1 MWSRWQ
7 IVLWLSVA
15 VMGLGAAA
23 GRAQSTPPP
32 EKGSD
37 RLFQDEGSR
46 LERSNKIWQ
55 QNDTC
60 GKDSFRKFPDFTAEA
75 ALQRDAFMR
84 DCLRKHH
91 LPPRND
97 VARPLNPGS

>member
-1 MWSRWQ
+1 MWCNWRL
-7 IVLWLSVA
+7 VGLLVALMALWA
-15 VMGLGAAA
+15 VGA
-23 GRAQSTPPP
+23 RAQSKPAP

-46 LERSNKIWQ
+46 LERSNKVWQ
-55 QNDTC
+55 RNDTC

-75 ALQRDAFMR
+75 ALQRDAYMR
-84 DCLRKHH
+84 DCLRKNH

-97 VARPLNPGS
+97 VARPLDPGS